1 MVRAFVSLELS
12 ELNLKLLGQEG
23 LIPALIEMA
32 SGNLESKELSLSM
45 LVKLS
50 DCHENKIL
58 IAAAGGVPLVLKLMF
73 SSHTR
78 TIIIAKCLE
87 ILEKLSSRGDGIK
100 FLLDENGTQLHLE
113 PVITYLLA
121 LQQSPN
127 SSHIVRRPAVRALLG
142 ICQSEAGLVK
152 TAVLKANGVSLIL
165 PLLDDSDIVIRE
177 AAINLL
183 FLFSQQQEPQGVVE
197 YLLMPRRLEALV
209 GLLKN
214 DDKGD
219 VQMAAAGLLANL
231 PKAEKDLTKKLI
243 EVEGLTAIINILKS
257 GTMEAK
263 ENALS
268 ALFRFTDPTNLES
281 QRIVVELGTYPLLVD
296 FLKIGSITAKARA
309 AALIGDL
316 SMRSPELTIASKNMG
331 CWYFCR
337 CTRVPKCPAHGTI
350 CSVSSTFCLLEAN
363 ALSGLVELLKGEV
376 HETAYEAIGTLSTL
390 VREECPNR
398 GASVLHVSGAI
409 IPILEVL
416 RWGSESLKEEAL
428 GLLEKVF
435 MSREMVDL
443 YGLSARL
450 PLVEFT
456 GRSIYEDGRI
466 QRKAARILLLIE
478 RYSRSSTSF
487 VNGFSG

>member
-183 FLFSQQQEPQGVVE
+183 FLFSHQEPQGVVE

-209 GLLKN
+209 GLLEN

-296 FLKIGSITAKARA
+296 FLMIGSITAKARA

-337 CTRVPKCPAHGTI
+337 RTRVPKCPAHGTI

-398 GASVLHVSGAI
+398 GASVLHESGAI

-456 GRSIYEDGRI
+456 GRRIYEDGRI

-487 VNGFSG
+487 VSGFSG